1 MTCSETSLEAIG
13 LLFFVLRKGLRGIL
27 SVLTALHIGLLS
39 WLFRCQ
45 IRSWR
50 AMGIEGL
57 TDSISDCLR
66 DRLDIWPRTPGSQDL
81 AIVVHEVLVEV
92 PVGHCSGFLCKTKS
106 CSTLV
111 PSSARRIFGTKPL
124 SYDALSYPGLTHSS
138 IVMSYGSAD
147 LCPYWFRKW
156 LVAC

>member
-13 LLFFVLRKGLRGIL
+13 LLFFVLREGLWWIL
-27 SVLTALHIGLLS
+27 SVLSALHVGLLS

-50 AMGIEGL
+50 AMCVQSL
-57 TDSISDCLR
+57 TNSIADCLR

-81 AIVVHEVLVEV
+81 AIVIHEVLVEV
-92 PVGHCSGFLCKTKS
+92 PVGRCSGFLCKTKS

-124 SYDALSYPGLTHSS
+124 SYHALSYPGLTHSG
-138 IVMSYGSAD
+138 IVMPYGSTD
-147 LCPYWFRKW
+147 LLSI
-156 LVAC
+156 LV